1 MKKEELN
8 YPENPLTENELTSIR
23 VKQLNAPV
31 SVTKSFKSIFHEVLI
46 KLDCIKTSDGVITY
60 KHEKWKTVRDNVKLF
75 QHYAD
80 TWNKS
85 VVGSDVSEMNK
96 YYSVYVLACDDNQ
109 ERISELFDFSRTIDK
124 RA

>member
-60 KHEKWKTVRDNVKLF
+60 KHEKWKTVRDNVK
-75 QHYAD
+75 
-80 TWNKS
+80 
-85 VVGSDVSEMNK
+85 